1 MKDRLLYCIE
11 EANVYSRALNEP
23 CIYKFNFKI
32 ENHSLS
38 DIDLH
43 KYLSSIR
50 YDQIFVEVNMY
61 GHSKN
66 LKTELI
72 HDSSTSRIMS
82 AERFFEEH
90 SRLFSEI
97 KKRRSLMAKSE
108 AMIERLRDKK
118 TVHLE
123 DMDSDNNYREKR
135 KHSYQA
141 NHSIVENQLSS
152 KNILPNE
159 DAFNKAQAHQLLR
172 KVLLD
177 IIKRRKII
185 EDQIKIIKDKGW
197 TFTV

>member
-32 ENHSLS
+32 ENHTLS

-66 LKTELI
+66 LKTELM
-72 HDSSTSRIMS
+72 HDSLTSRMMS

-123 DMDSDNNYREKR
+123 DIDSDNNYREKH
-135 KHSYQA
+135 KHPYQV
-141 NHSIVENQLSS
+141 NHSTVENRLNSKILNYTGKFHPLSL
-152 KNILPNE
+152 I
-159 DAFNKAQAHQLLR
+159 
-172 KVLLD
+172 
-177 IIKRRKII
+177 
-185 EDQIKIIKDKGW
+185 
-197 TFTV
+197 TFI